1 MNIGWSNS
9 YREGPD
15 RASLSSSDGQPSLG
29 RARLTDAVPTRPDAL
44 AGLRPVLAR
53 LTMPGSP
60 WLYAASIL
68 LGLLAWQVFAAR
80 LPGVVFAGPIAVIG
94 HLVSATA
101 SGALPAL
108 FLASL
113 QHAALG
119 LALAL
124 AVGVPVG
131 LLMGRSRTAF
141 HMLNPIVTA
150 LFSIPS
156 VAFVP
161 FLIIWFGIFLE
172 ARIALVFVM
181 AVFDVIVTV
190 AAGAR
195 NIEPRILEAARSFG
209 AGRRTMLTSVLLP
222 ASLPFLFTALRIGTI
237 RAVNAMITAELFFA
251 TVNLGAYMERASSRF
266 DSAAMLSVVLLLALF
281 GLALQEGIQRAE
293 ARLLPWHVRR

>member
-1 MNIGWSNS
+1 M
-9 YREGPD
+9 
-15 RASLSSSDGQPSLG
+15 
-29 RARLTDAVPTRPDAL
+29 TDAAPIRTSAPSGTRAAL
-44 AGLRPVLAR
+44 AGL
-53 LTMPGSP
+53 TMPSGP
-60 WLYAASIL
+60 WHYAASIL
-68 LGLLAWQVFAAR
+68 LGLLAWQAFAAR
-80 LPGVVFAGPIAVIG
+80 LPGVVFAGPVAVIG
-94 HLVSATA
+94 HLASETVS
-101 SGALPAL
+101 GVLPAL

-131 LLMGRSRTAF
+131 LLMGRSRTAL

-172 ARIALVFVM
+172 ARVALVFVM

-195 NIEPRILEAARSFG
+195 DIEPRVLQAARSFG

-251 TVNLGAYMERASSRF
+251 TVNLGAYMERASSKF
-266 DSAAMLSVVLLLALF
+266 DMAAMLSVVLLLALF
-281 GLALQEGIQRAE
+281 GLALQEGIRRAE